1 MTNQLVDTLIAACLD
16 NGVNDVCIGA
26 GSRSTALLQALAK
39 YEVNIHP
46 FFDERAVGF
55 LALGITKKTNNPV
68 MVITTSGSA
77 VSNLYP
83 AITEA
88 TYSHHNLI
96 ICTADRPIRLQG
108 TSSNQTINQNQ
119 IFNNIL
125 AEIQL
130 PEDTDNKNE
139 FINELSQALNKQH
152 HVGGVIH
159 INCPLEDPVTH
170 PYKPSEIAPKVP
182 FLSISEEGPKDTSLP
197 QSIID
202 QIVAAQSGLLCI
214 GQTEPFVNASELIAI
229 INHFN
234 WPTIVDTT
242 QHLAKSLPN
251 VVQSADDAAVALEQ
265 HNPDVIV
272 YIGGPWVSKK
282 MAHYIETNANKVI
295 HLTQSFSP
303 VAPMPHKSIC
313 TTFNEL
319 LTVKPVSSHCLDIED
334 LNKATQKRLSELP
347 TTSEFGQVT
356 QSLMSLSVTVD
367 CFISN
372 SLPIRYVDQLVLP
385 NVNKLYCNRGASG
398 IDGNIATIAG
408 LCFKETDI
416 PLVAIVGDLAAFYDL
431 NAFLLLKS
439 AKRPF
444 TIVILNNGGGCIFE
458 KLPIS
463 KSYDKFDDHF
473 KLKHTNQF
481 TPILTNMG
489 LNCEIIESID
499 RLNSIEK
506 SQKIVEMLF

>member
-1 MTNQLVDTLIAACLD
+1 MTNQLIDILIASCID

-26 GSRSTALLQALAK
+26 GSRSTALLQALEK
-39 YEVNIHP
+39 YDVNIHP

-55 LALGITKKTNNPV
+55 LALGITKRTNDPV

-96 ICTADRPIRLQG
+96 ICTADRPTRLQG

-130 PEDTDNKNE
+130 PEDIDNKDE
-139 FINELSQALNKQH
+139 FLNELAQALQKQH

-170 PYKPSEIAPKVP
+170 PYKTSEASLKLPI
-182 FLSISEEGPKDTSLP
+182 LSISEEGSKDTSLP

-202 QIVAAQSGLLCI
+202 RIEAAQSGLLCI
-214 GQTEPFVNASELIAI
+214 GQTEPFVDASALIAI

-242 QHLAKSLPN
+242 QHRAKSLPN
-251 VVQSADDAAVALEQ
+251 VAQSADDAAVALEQ

-282 MAHYIETNANKVI
+282 MAHYIEVNANKVI

-303 VAPMPHKSIC
+303 VALIPHKSIRLM
-313 TTFNEL
+313 FNEL
-319 LTVKPVSSHCLDIED
+319 LNTNPVSSHYLDIEA
-334 LNKATQKRLSELP
+334 LNKATQKRLSGLP
-347 TTSEFGQVT
+347 ATSEFSQVT
-356 QSLMSLSVTVD
+356 QLLMRLSVTVD

-385 NVNKLYCNRGASG
+385 HVNKLYCNRGASG

-408 LCFKETDI
+408 FVL
-416 PLVAIVGDLAAFYDL
+416 
-431 NAFLLLKS
+431 
-439 AKRPF
+439 RRR
-444 TIVILNNGGGCIFE
+444 IF
-458 KLPIS
+458 P
-463 KSYDKFDDHF
+463 
-473 KLKHTNQF
+473 
-481 TPILTNMG
+481 
-489 LNCEIIESID
+489 
-499 RLNSIEK
+499 
-506 SQKIVEMLF
+506 